1 MATDSTKVR
10 TTAKGKQLSHEEI
23 YNGFQRLR
31 NEQRLLANK
40 LTEVEVDFN
49 EHKIVIGTLQD
60 LDGDRKCFRMFGGV
74 LCERTVKDV
83 LPNLISTRDQLKNL
97 IETLNEQLT
106 KKGAEINEYKE
117 KYDIRFQR
125 EMGGGPSG
133 SGGGASQEAGEKK
146 SSEPSRNVI
155 MVNPM

>member
-10 TTAKGKQLSHEEI
+10 TAKGKQLSNEEI
-23 YNGFQRLR
+23 YNGFQKLR

-74 LCERTVKDV
+74 LCQRTVKDV

-97 IETLNEQLT
+97 IETLNDQLT

-125 EMGGGPSG
+125 EMGGPSG
-133 SGGGASQEAGEKK
+133 SGGGGGGASQEGGEKK
-146 SSEPSRNVI
+146 SEPSRNVI